1 AAASGAP
8 RVEAI
13 PPAAVAPAA
22 FDAATAAPPGTAA
35 AAATAVPA
43 DGRSALAHASSPVAS
58 PPQPGDAPALE
69 RMHAYLR
76 DKLSQVLKLPPERIE
91 PDASFASYGVDS
103 IMAMALITALEKE
116 LGSLPKTLF
125 FEHETIEELGAY
137 LLERCEPM
145 PSGVEPAT
153 VGADDRAA
161 YSGARPH
168 AWPASPTEPDEPT
181 EPTASPVSSAPPAA
195 SPPQPGD
202 APALERMHAYLRDK
216 LSQVLKL
223 PPERIETDASF
234 ASYGVDSIMAMAL
247 IAALEKELGS
257 LPKTLFFEHET
268 IEELGAYL
276 LERCEPMPSGVEPA
290 TVGAD
295 DRAAYSG
302 ARPHAWPAS
311 PTEPDEPTE
320 PTASPAS
327 SAPPAASPP
336 QPGDAPALERMHA
349 YLRDKLSQ
357 VLKLPPERIETDASF
372 ASYGVDSIMAMALIT
387 ALEKELGSLPKT
399 LFFEHETIEELGEYL
414 LERQGQ
420 ERACHASNV

>member
-1 AAASGAP
+1 
-8 RVEAI
+8 
-13 PPAAVAPAA
+13 
-22 FDAATAAPPGTAA
+22 
-35 AAATAVPA
+35 
-43 DGRSALAHASSPVAS
+43 
-58 PPQPGDAPALE
+58 
-69 RMHAYLR
+69 
-76 DKLSQVLKLPPERIE
+76 
-91 PDASFASYGVDS
+91 
-103 IMAMALITALEKE
+103 
-116 LGSLPKTLF
+116 
-125 FEHETIEELGAY
+125 
-137 LLERCEPM
+137 
-145 PSGVEPAT
+145 
-153 VGADDRAA
+153 
-161 YSGARPH
+161 
-168 AWPASPTEPDEPT
+168 
-181 EPTASPVSSAPPAA
+181 
-195 SPPQPGD
+195 
-202 APALERMHAYLRDK
+202 MHAYLRDK

-223 PPERIETDASF
+223 PPERIETD
-234 ASYGVDSIMAMAL
+234 L

-311 PTEPDEPTE
+311 PTEPDEPTVPTE

-336 QPGDAPALERMHA
+336 QPGDAHAPERMHA

-399 LFFEHETIEELGEYL
+399 LFFEHETIEELGAYL
-414 LERQGQ
+414 LERCEPMPSGV
-420 ERACHASNV
+420 EPDV

>member
-1 AAASGAP
+1 
-8 RVEAI
+8 
-13 PPAAVAPAA
+13 
-22 FDAATAAPPGTAA
+22 
-35 AAATAVPA
+35 
-43 DGRSALAHASSPVAS
+43 
-58 PPQPGDAPALE
+58 
-69 RMHAYLR
+69 MHAYLR

-202 APALERMHAYLRDK
+202 AHAPERMHAYLRDK

-223 PPERIETDASF
+223 PPERIEPDASF

-247 IAALEKELGS
+247 ITALEKELGS

-268 IEELGAYL
+268 IEELGEYL

-320 PTASPAS
+320 PTEPTASPAS

-336 QPGDAPALERMHA
+336 QPGDAHAPERMHA

-357 VLKLPPERIETDASF
+357 VLKLPPERIEPDASF

>member
-1 AAASGAP
+1 SGGTQAAVPARRAAAASGAP

-168 AWPASPTEPDEPT
+168 AWPASP
-181 EPTASPVSSAPPAA
+181 
-195 SPPQPGD
+195 
-202 APALERMHAYLRDK
+202 
-216 LSQVLKL
+216 
-223 PPERIETDASF
+223 
-234 ASYGVDSIMAMAL
+234 
-247 IAALEKELGS
+247 
-257 LPKTLFFEHET
+257 
-268 IEELGAYL
+268 
-276 LERCEPMPSGVEPA
+276 
-290 TVGAD
+290 
-295 DRAAYSG
+295 
-302 ARPHAWPAS
+302 
-311 PTEPDEPTE
+311 
-320 PTASPAS
+320 
-327 SAPPAASPP
+327 
-336 QPGDAPALERMHA
+336 
-349 YLRDKLSQ
+349 
-357 VLKLPPERIETDASF
+357 
-372 ASYGVDSIMAMALIT
+372 
-387 ALEKELGSLPKT
+387 
-399 LFFEHETIEELGEYL
+399 
-414 LERQGQ
+414 
-420 ERACHASNV
+420 

>member
-1 AAASGAP
+1 
-8 RVEAI
+8 
-13 PPAAVAPAA
+13 
-22 FDAATAAPPGTAA
+22 AA

-202 APALERMHAYLRDK
+202 AHAPERMHAYLRDK

-223 PPERIETDASF
+223 PPERIE
-234 ASYGVDSIMAMAL
+234 
-247 IAALEKELGS
+247 
-257 LPKTLFFEHET
+257 P
-268 IEELGAYL
+268 
-276 LERCEPMPSGVEPA
+276 
-290 TVGAD
+290 
-295 DRAAYSG
+295 
-302 ARPHAWPAS
+302 
-311 PTEPDEPTE
+311 
-320 PTASPAS
+320 
-327 SAPPAASPP
+327 
-336 QPGDAPALERMHA
+336 
-349 YLRDKLSQ
+349 
-357 VLKLPPERIETDASF
+357 DASF

>member
-1 AAASGAP
+1 
-8 RVEAI
+8 
-13 PPAAVAPAA
+13 
-22 FDAATAAPPGTAA
+22 
-35 AAATAVPA
+35 
-43 DGRSALAHASSPVAS
+43 
-58 PPQPGDAPALE
+58 
-69 RMHAYLR
+69 MHAYLR

-202 APALERMHAYLRDK
+202 AHAPERMHAYLRDK

-223 PPERIETDASF
+223 PPERIEPDASF

-247 IAALEKELGS
+247 ITALEKELGS

-276 LERCEPMPSGVEPA
+276 LERCEPMPSGVEPATVGAERCEPMPSGVEPA

-336 QPGDAPALERMHA
+336 QPGDAHAPERMHA

-357 VLKLPPERIETDASF
+357 VLKLPPERIEPDASF